1 LGSAEGIS
9 PLPGVWGC
17 PPVFKSPKI
26 GGYRGLKRDLVNNV
40 LRLIDTHAHLD
51 EIEDIDKAIEE
62 ARQAGVLAII
72 AVGQDYE
79 SNLKT
84 FDIAEKHKDIVYPAL
99 GLHPWSLG
107 KTDAREMSLTL
118 RQIEDNIRWAVAVGE
133 IGLDYDKRVIASA
146 DKERQKEAFK
156 AVLELARKYDKAV
169 SVHARYSWKDSFD
182 LVQESGVRRAVFH
195 WYTGF
200 SSVLREIIA
209 EGYFISATP
218 ATEYHDEHRRAVRET
233 PLENLLLETDCPVTY
248 GRENKYQSR
257 PSDVVRTL
265 RATAPLKG
273 IEEKALA
280 AKTTEN
286 AVRFFGIPFNLSLK

>member
-1 LGSAEGIS
+1 MTTKVI
-9 PLPGVWGC
+9 
-17 PPVFKSPKI
+17 K
-26 GGYRGLKRDLVNNV
+26 
-40 LRLIDTHAHLD
+40 LIDTHAHLD
-51 EIEDIDKAIEE
+51 EIEDVDKAIEE
-62 ARQAGVLAII
+62 AKQAGIVAVI

-79 SNLKT
+79 SNIKIME
-84 FDIAEKHKDIVYPAL
+84 FSKRHKDFVYPAL

-107 KTDAREMSLTL
+107 KTDAKKMSLTL
-118 RQIEDNIRWAVAVGE
+118 RQIEDNIEKAVGIGE
-133 IGLDYDKRVIASA
+133 IGLDYDKRVIAAA

-156 AVLELARKYDKAV
+156 TVLELARRYDKPV

-182 LVQESGVRRAVFH
+182 LVKELGVKRAVFH

-248 GRENKYQSR
+248 GRETKYQSR
-257 PSDVVRTL
+257 PSDVIRTL
-265 RATAPLKG
+265 RAVAQLKG
-273 IEEKALA
+273 MVEEIIADQTTQNAL
-280 AKTTEN
+280 
-286 AVRFFGIPFNLSLK
+286 RFFALSSPLSFSK

>member
-1 LGSAEGIS
+1 MNTKG
-9 PLPGVWGC
+9 
-17 PPVFKSPKI
+17 
-26 GGYRGLKRDLVNNV
+26 
-40 LRLIDTHAHLD
+40 LRLVDTHAHLD
-51 EIEDIDKAIEE
+51 EIEDVDRAIEE
-62 ARQAGVLAII
+62 AKQVGLVAVI

-79 SNLKT
+79 SNIKILE
-84 FDIAEKHKDIVYPAL
+84 ISEKHRGFVHPAL

-107 KTDAREMSLTL
+107 NMDASKVDLTL
-118 RQIEDNIRWAVAVGE
+118 HLIEENIGKAVAVGE

-156 AVLELARKYDKAV
+156 SVLELASKYDKPV

-182 LVQESGVRRAVFH
+182 LVKESGVKRAVFH

-233 PLENLLLETDCPVTY
+233 PLEKLLLETDCPVTY
-248 GRENKYQSR
+248 GRETKYQSR
-257 PSDVVRTL
+257 PSDVIRTL
-265 RATAPLKG
+265 KAVAQLKG
-273 IEEKALA
+273 MAEKIVADQ
-280 AKTTEN
+280 TTHN
-286 AVRFFGIPFNLSLK
+286 AVAFFGLT